1 MPAERRSLRSNSKS
15 DSSSSANGE
24 KARSTSQNSSSN
36 KDKVAP
42 TRATASKTKSTKA
55 ASSNNTSN
63 SGMGEQRDQPRTN
76 GSEPTE
82 NGLNG
87 SEDVEMGED
96 TAGAPTSSFN
106 ASKDRKGDEKMTVV
120 VPPTKGSRLS
130 GDKGQDQEGDVAME
144 GAEGDES
151 QKPEPEVDPRAKAIQ
166 GWCSCGSSNYIKT
179 NFTLLERAVA
189 HFDPRFTL
197 RVLRSISSM
206 RKHITSDVLAEVL
219 VESYPPSSPTASF
232 LLEAIGETGAFESA
246 VASSKMDV
254 ESEKT
259 RSNSKEILPEI
270 DTYLSILVQI
280 YLYDNKEI
288 QRGAKFST
296 SLIERLRT
304 INRRTL
310 DSLAARVYFYYSL
323 FFEQIAPLPPSP
335 AATVTT
341 IRQPLLAALRTA
353 VLRKDVDTQ
362 ATVMT
367 LLLRNYL
374 STSHISQADLLIS
387 HNRFPQSASNNQIAR
402 YLYYLGRIR
411 AIQLQYTDAHGH
423 LIGATRKSPSSHS
436 ARGFYQSSHKLL
448 VVVELL
454 MGDIPDRAIFRQPA
468 LERAMHPYF
477 LLVQAVSVG
486 DLDGFLSIVN
496 THSTTFRK
504 DGTYTLIL
512 RLRQNVIKT
521 GIRMMSLSYSRI
533 SLRDICLRLGLDS
546 EESAEYIVA
555 KAIRDGVIEAT
566 LDHERGFMKSKEVG
580 DIYATREPGEAFHER
595 IRACLSLHDESVKAM
610 RFPMNQ
616 HRLELKSAQEARE
629 RERELAKEIQD
640 ARAVPASGLVLPSR
654 VTPATSI
661 CWQCLHND
669 LISIQINS
677 QTRAY
682 HPTRRKSA
690 SPFGAAVTAA
700 QTLLKGLPKAPPGIS
715 VDPLRIV
722 GKELKFLTKNIRQLL
737 GSGHPTLDKVAKY
750 YTKSE
755 GKHMRPLL
763 VLLMSQATA
772 LTPRHGRWS
781 SSPSYTVN
789 DPISSPSVLA
799 DTNPD
804 LNPLV
809 SSSAEAKYDF
819 SGDENILPTQRRLA
833 EITELIHT
841 ASLLH
846 DDVIDNAVTRRS
858 SSSANLQFG
867 NKMAVLAGDFLLG
880 RASVALARLRDPE
893 VTELLATVIA
903 NLVEGEFM
911 QLKNTASDEKNPVFT
926 DETISY
932 YLQKTYLKT
941 ASLISKSCRAAALL
955 GDSTPQVVEAAY
967 AYGRNLGLAF
977 QLVDDMLDYTV
988 SDAELGKP
996 SGADLELGLATAPLL
1011 FAWKQN
1017 PELGPLVGRKF
1028 SREGDVQR
1036 ARELV
1041 YQSNGVEKT
1050 RVLAQEYADKAKAAI
1065 SSFPDS
1071 EAKDGLLQ
1079 MCEKTMNRRK

>member
-15 DSSSSANGE
+15 DTSSSANGE

-36 KDKVAP
+36 KDKPAP
-42 TRATASKTKSTKA
+42 TRAAANKAKAASTTKA
-55 ASSNNTSN
+55 ASSNSTTN
-63 SGMGEQRDQPRTN
+63 SGMGEQRDQPRAN
-76 GSEPTE
+76 GSDPTE
-82 NGLNG
+82 NGVNG

-96 TAGAPTSSFN
+96 TAGGPTSSFN
-106 ASKDRKGDEKMTVV
+106 ASQDRKGDEKMTVV
-120 VPPTKGSRLS
+120 VPPPKGSRLS
-130 GDKGQDQEGDVAME
+130 GEKGTDQEGDVAME
-144 GAEGDES
+144 GAEGEEG
-151 QKPEPEVDPRAKAIQ
+151 EPEVDPKVKAIQ
-166 GWCSCGSSNYIKT
+166 DIKT

-206 RKHITSDVLAEVL
+206 RKHITGDVLAEVI
-219 VESYPPSSPTASF
+219 EDTYSASSVTASF
-232 LLEAIGETGAFESA
+232 LLNALDQAGALGSGRASA
-246 VASSKMDV
+246 KMEV

-259 RSNSKEILPEI
+259 KSSSKEILPEVDI
-270 DTYLSILVQI
+270 YLSILVQI
-280 YLYDNKEI
+280 YLYDRKEI
-288 QRGAKFST
+288 QLGAKFST
-296 SLIERLRT
+296 NLIERLRT
-304 INRRTL
+304 LNRRTL

-323 FFEQIAPLPPSP
+323 FYEQIVPLPPSP
-335 AATVTT
+335 AATVTK

-387 HNRFPQSASNNQIAR
+387 HNKFPPSASNNQIAR

-436 ARGFYQSSHKLL
+436 ARGFYQASHKLL

-454 MGDIPDRAIFRQPA
+454 MGDIPDRTIFRQPA

-486 DLDGFLSIVN
+486 DLDGFLNIVN
-496 THSTTFRK
+496 THSATFRK

-555 KAIRDGVIEAT
+555 KAIRDGVIEAS

-580 DIYATREPGEAFHER
+580 DIYATREPGEVFHER

-629 RERELAKEIQD
+629 RERELAKEIQEGDMDDED
-640 ARAVPASGLVLPSR
+640 AASGLVLSSR
-654 VTPATSI
+654 VTPSTI
-661 CWQCLHND
+661 VCWQCLRNE
-669 LISIQINS
+669 LLSSQLQL
-677 QTRAY
+677 QTRKY
-682 HPTRRKSA
+682 HPTKRRDV
-690 SPFGAAVTAA
+690 SPLGAAVSAA
-700 QTLLKGLPKAPPGIS
+700 QTLFKGLPKAPPGIS
-715 VDPLRIV
+715 VDPLRMV
-722 GKELKFLTKNIRQLL
+722 GKELKFLTKNLRQLL

-750 YTKSE
+750 YTRSE

-772 LTPRHGRWS
+772 LCPRKPGTDTNS
-781 SSPSYTVN
+781 ATVN
-789 DPISSPSVLA
+789 DPISAPSILV

-804 LNPLV
+804 L
-809 SSSAEAKYDF
+809 SSLSSTSADAPYDF
-819 SGDENILPTQRRLA
+819 AGDKDILPTQRRLA

-858 SSSANLQFG
+858 FTSANLQFG
-867 NKMAVLAGDFLLG
+867 NKMAVLAGDFMLG

-893 VTELLATVIA
+893 VIELMSTVIT

-911 QLKNTASDEKNPVFT
+911 QLKNTAADEKNPVFT
-926 DETISY
+926 DDTLSY

-941 ASLISKSCRAAALL
+941 GSLISKSCRSTAVL
-955 GDSTPQVVEAAY
+955 GHSVPEVVEAAY
-967 AYGRNLGLAF
+967 QYGRNLGLAF

-988 SDAELGKP
+988 SEAELGKP
-996 SGADLELGLATAPLL
+996 AGADLELGLATAPLL
-1011 FAWKQN
+1011 FAWKEY

-1028 SREGDVQR
+1028 SQAGDVQK
-1036 ARELV
+1036 AREFV
-1041 YQSNGVEKT
+1041 IKADGVEQT
-1050 RVLAQEYADKAKAAI
+1050 RILAQEYADKAIAAI
-1065 SSFPDS
+1065 SDFPDS
-1071 EAKDGLLQ
+1071 EAKAGLAQ
-1079 MCEKTMNRRK
+1079 MCEKTMKRRK